1 MTKLEQF
8 VQDRLDR
15 VKRTSDTDF
24 QEILF
29 NQAFGAIEFACLL
42 YPERE
47 TEIAE
52 WWNNSKCGEFWDALG
67 GEE

>member
-15 VKRTSDTDF
+15 IKRSSDISF

-29 NQAFGAIEFACLL
+29 SQAFGAIELACVLC
-42 YPERE
+42 PEHE
-47 TEIAE
+47 AEIIE

-67 GEE
+67 G